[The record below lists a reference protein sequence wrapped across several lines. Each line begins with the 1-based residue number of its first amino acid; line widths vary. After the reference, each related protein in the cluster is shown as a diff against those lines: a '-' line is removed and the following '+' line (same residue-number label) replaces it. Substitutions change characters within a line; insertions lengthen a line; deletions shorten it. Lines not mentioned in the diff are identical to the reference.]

1 MKIIFTVLFGLLFL
15 SDVFSQE
22 LSTRRRAHETTSS
35 GAGEESTAYHDAQ
48 GFESIEDCSASG
60 CPCCIFMHNAS
71 SDGET
76 PALTVCQTDGLESDN
91 VEEVWGISET
101 VSINGL
107 SFNIFNA
114 NTSQS
119 AIIQEVLSVLPTF
132 YLEAVPQNI
141 RIGDPL
147 HGTIQASTT
156 ASMHTVTDPS
166 GRTRQKLLGDPYGET
181 IGGGSRRC
189 SQVNDDYEY
198 IILHP
203 LTFTIASENPRMTLL
218 HEIGHFVD
226 REFSISDHQVRAHRS
241 EFRGYLSSYRG
252 DSRGN
257 DEVIAQGIMY
267 YFLQKYW
274 LRGVRRTATR
284 ILPSPRF
291 PVWLRDIIQADID
304 SRS

>member
-1 MKIIFTVLFGLLFL
+1 MKIIFTVLFGLLCMY
-15 SDVFSQE
+15 DVFSQE

-35 GAGEESTAYHDAQ
+35 GAGEVSTPYHDAQ
-48 GFESIEDCSASG
+48 GFESMDDCQATG
-60 CPCCIFMHNAS
+60 CPCCIFMHGAS
-71 SDGET
+71 SDGSAA
-76 PALTVCQTDGLESDN
+76 ALTVCQTDGLESDD
-91 VEEVWGISET
+91 VEDIWGISET
-101 VSINGL
+101 VTINGL
-107 SFNIFNA
+107 TFNIFNA

-119 AIIQEVLSVLPTF
+119 ALIQEVLSVLPSF

-147 HGTIQASTT
+147 HGTIQTSAT
-156 ASMHTVTDPS
+156 ASMHTVTDHT
-166 GRTRQKLLGDPYGET
+166 GRTRQILKGDQYEET

-189 SQVNDDYEY
+189 SQINDIYEY

-226 REFSISDHQVRAHRS
+226 REFAISDHQIREHRS

-267 YFLQKYW
+267 YFHQKYW

-291 PVWLRDIIQADID
+291 PAWLRDIIQADIE